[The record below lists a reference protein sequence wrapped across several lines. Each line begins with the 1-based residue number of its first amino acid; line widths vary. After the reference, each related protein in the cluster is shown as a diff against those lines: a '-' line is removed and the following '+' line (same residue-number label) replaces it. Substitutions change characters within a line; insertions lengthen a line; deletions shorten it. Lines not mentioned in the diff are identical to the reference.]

1 MSSAAADVPPSELD
15 AERAGQILLDILSF
29 ADAAT
34 WRDPDPL
41 PNPFAELS
49 AKE

>member
-1 MSSAAADVPPSELD
+1 MSASATTDRPDDVDAA
-15 AERAGQILLDILSF
+15 RAGQILLDILSF

-34 WRDPDPL
+34 WRDSDPL

-49 AKE
+49 AKA